1 MMMSHSTHSRLER
14 NLGWVALAAAI
25 ATIPVTILEEHDQS
39 NPLVQ
44 IGVWAV
50 WSVFLVE
57 FAVLFALAPN
67 RAAYVRRNVLNLAIV
82 VLSFPLL
89 PASVAFVRLIRLVRI
104 FAVLWWGI
112 NEIERTLGR
121 REVLHVAAAAATIVL
136 LSGELL
142 VLLEPETVPNG
153 FWQGVWWAVVTA
165 TTVGYGDVV
174 PQTPAGR
181 VLGAVLMLTGLGVV
195 STLAAAV
202 AAYFIG
208 HTEEADLGV
217 LVARLDR
224 IEGQLTRLTAMLEHQ
239 SQIRDGRGPGPGPG
253 PAVPPLP
260 TQPSA
265 GGD

>member
-1 MMMSHSTHSRLER
+1 MMMSHSMHSRLER

-44 IGVWAV
+44 IG
-50 WSVFLVE
+50 
-57 FAVLFALAPN
+57 
-67 RAAYVRRNVLNLAIV
+67 
-82 VLSFPLL
+82 
-89 PASVAFVRLIRLVRI
+89 LVRI

-181 VLGAVLMLTGLGVV
+181 VLASVLMLTGLGVV

-253 PAVPPLP
+253 PAVP

>member
-1 MMMSHSTHSRLER
+1 MTSSLPGRLER
-14 NLGWVALAAAI
+14 NLGIAALGAALL
-25 ATIPVTILEEHDQS
+25 TIPVTLLEEQDQA

-44 IGVWAV
+44 VGVWVV
-50 WSVFLVE
+50 WSVFLLE
-57 FAVLFALAPN
+57 FVVLFAMS
-67 RAAYVRRNVLNLAIV
+67 RDRMAYVRRNVLNLAIV

-89 PASVAFVRLIRLVRI
+89 PAAVAFVRLIRLVRI

-121 REVLHVAAAAATIVL
+121 REVLHVGAAAATIVL

-142 VLLEPETVPNG
+142 TLLEPETVPNG
-153 FWQGVWWAVVTA
+153 FWQGVWWAVVTV

-181 VLGAVLMLTGLGVV
+181 ILATGLMLTGLGVI

-208 HTEEADLGV
+208 HTEDADLGV
-217 LVARLDR
+217 LVKRLDG
-224 IEGQLTRLTAMLEHQ
+224 IENQLAELKVLIEKQGQSA
-239 SQIRDGRGPGPGPG
+239 DGRGTS
-253 PAVPPLP
+253 PA
-260 TQPSA
+260 SA
-265 GGD
+265 APQALASGD